1 MMFCSQCGTQINES
15 DRFCVK
21 CGKPTAAASSIS
33 VDAQQK
39 LNSGDGVAT
48 HLSFGA
54 PENRWWIP
62 FKGKTSFPTGYEW
75 LEKRNTLLVCRNHLV
90 LVEGDEKR
98 SAALDV
104 IEAMGV
110 VGGIVGAVRGVK
122 DSFLNKKLE
131 LSVEHAER
139 LFEDRL
145 LVWCKKSDAI
155 IWRYH
160 EKPWMFIKSSSEQL
174 YCPFNSKAGT
184 LHACGVLWC
193 TADSTG
199 HGKGDIAGL
208 GCRIVDAGHN
218 LPEKKV
224 HEAMAASRMNLPS

>member
-1 MMFCSQCGTQINES
+1 MFCSQCGNQMDEA
-15 DRFCVK
+15 DRFCAK
-21 CGKPTAAASSIS
+21 CGKSMTAAPVS
-33 VDAQQK
+33 VRAQQISNTK
-39 LNSGDGVAT
+39 REAAIP
-48 HLSFGA
+48 LSFGV
-54 PENRWWIP
+54 PETRWWLP
-62 FKGKTSFPTGYEW
+62 FKGKTTFPAGYEW
-75 LEKRNTLLVCRNHLV
+75 LEQCNTLLVCRNHLV

-104 IEAMGV
+104 VEAMGL

-122 DSFLNKKLE
+122 DSFKNKKFE
-131 LSVEHAER
+131 LSVEQAER

-145 LVWCKKSDAI
+145 LVWCKKSDAL

-174 YCPFNSKAGT
+174 YCQFSSKVGI
-184 LHACGVLWC
+184 LHACAVLWC
-193 TADSTG
+193 TAEYTG
-199 HGKGDIAGL
+199 HGKSDIDSL

-224 HEAMAASRMNLPS
+224 PEAMSVSRMSLPS

>member
-1 MMFCSQCGTQINES
+1 MI
-15 DRFCVK
+15 
-21 CGKPTAAASSIS
+21 AASAS
-33 VDAQQK
+33 VNAQQDSS
-39 LNSGDGVAT
+39 SGHGVAT
-48 HLSFGA
+48 PLSFGV
-54 PENRWWIP
+54 PENRWWLP

-98 SAALDV
+98 SAALDFV
-104 IEAMGV
+104 QAMGL

-122 DSFLNKKLE
+122 DSFLNKKLD

-145 LVWCKKSDAI
+145 LVWCKKSDAT

-174 YCPFNSKAGT
+174 YCQFNSKAGT

-193 TADSTG
+193 TADYTG
-199 HGKGDIAGL
+199 HGKGGIDGL
-208 GCRIVDAGHN
+208 GCRIVDAGSN

-224 HEAMAASRMNLPS
+224 PEAMAASRMNLPS

>member
-1 MMFCSQCGTQINES
+1 MFCNQCGTQTNEG
-15 DRFCVK
+15 DRFCAK
-21 CGKPTAAASSIS
+21 CGKPMIATSVSGNSQEDSS
-33 VDAQQK
+33 
-39 LNSGDGVAT
+39 SGQEVGT
-48 HLSFGA
+48 LLSFGV
-54 PENRWWIP
+54 PENRWGLP
-62 FKGKTSFPTGYEW
+62 FKGKKSFSNGYEW

-104 IEAMGV
+104 VQAMGL

-145 LVWCKKSDAI
+145 LVWCKKSDAT

-174 YCPFNSKAGT
+174 YCQFNSKAGT
-184 LHACGVLWC
+184 LHSCGVLWC
-193 TADSTG
+193 SADYTG
-199 HGKGDIAGL
+199 NGKGDIEGL

-224 HEAMAASRMNLPS
+224 PEAMAASRMSLPS

>member
-1 MMFCSQCGTQINES
+1 MIAVPLPANAQQ
-15 DRFCVK
+15 
-21 CGKPTAAASSIS
+21 ASSFG
-33 VDAQQK
+33 
-39 LNSGDGVAT
+39 NEVAT
-48 HLSFGA
+48 HLSFGV
-54 PENRWWIP
+54 PETRWWLP
-62 FKGKTSFPTGYEW
+62 FKGKTSFPNEYEW

-98 SAALDV
+98 SAALDAV
-104 IEAMGV
+104 QAMGL

-145 LVWCKKSDAI
+145 LVWCKKSDVI

-174 YCPFNSKAGT
+174 YCQFNSKAGT

-193 TADSTG
+193 TADYTG
-199 HGKGDIAGL
+199 HGKGDIDGL

-224 HEAMAASRMNLPS
+224 PEAMAASRMSLPS

>member
-1 MMFCSQCGTQINES
+1 MI
-15 DRFCVK
+15 K
-21 CGKPTAAASSIS
+21 ASVS
-33 VDAQQK
+33 VNAKQD
-39 LNSGDGVAT
+39 SSSVHGVT
-48 HLSFGA
+48 TPLSFGV
-54 PENRWWIP
+54 PENRWWLP
-62 FKGKTSFPTGYEW
+62 FKGKTSFPNGYEW

-104 IEAMGV
+104 VQTMGL
-110 VGGIVGAVRGVK
+110 VGGIVEAVRCVK

-131 LSVEHAER
+131 LSVEQAEH

-145 LVWCKKSDAI
+145 IVWCKKSDAT

-174 YCPFNSKAGT
+174 YCQFNSKAGT

-193 TADSTG
+193 TAYYTG
-199 HGKGDIAGL
+199 QGKPNIDGL

-224 HEAMAASRMNLPS
+224 PEAMAASRMSLPN

>member
-1 MMFCSQCGTQINES
+1 MFCSQCGTQINEG
-15 DRFCVK
+15 DRFCAK
-21 CGKPTAAASSIS
+21 CGKLMSAASVS
-33 VDAQQK
+33 VNAQQDSS
-39 LNSGDGVAT
+39 SGHGVAT
-48 HLSFGA
+48 PLSFGI
-54 PENRWWIP
+54 PENRWWLP

-104 IEAMGV
+104 VQAMGL

-145 LVWCKKSDAI
+145 LVWCKKSDAT

-174 YCPFNSKAGT
+174 YCQFNSKAGT

-193 TADSTG
+193 TTDYTG
-199 HGKGDIAGL
+199 HGKGDIDGL

-224 HEAMAASRMNLPS
+224 PEAMAASRMRLPS